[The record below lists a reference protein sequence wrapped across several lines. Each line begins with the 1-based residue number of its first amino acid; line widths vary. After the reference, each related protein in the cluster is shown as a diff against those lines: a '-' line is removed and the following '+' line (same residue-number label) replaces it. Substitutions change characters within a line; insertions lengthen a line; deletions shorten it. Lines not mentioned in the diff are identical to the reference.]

1 MRWVSDR
8 YRPRTW
14 IQGGIAMKKKVSSD
28 PRVMASIFPISIFI
42 FTFLGLGV
50 MTTGQMLLLKK
61 YIVYNEVPSSD
72 VIKVLVYWILVAAVF
87 TLLTRLQFNHFYQ
100 KPMKKFAEATR
111 KVAEGDFSV
120 YVPPRH
126 LPDKVDYWD
135 VIFTDFN
142 VMVEELGGI
151 ETLKTDFFS
160 NVSHEIKTP
169 LAIIQNYAQ
178 ALKNDKLTTM
188 QRESYLD
195 TIQESSTRLADLITN
210 LLKLNKLEKQNL
222 LPVPEPYDLSNQLCE
237 CVLLFE
243 DIWARKNIDIVM
255 DIEDS
260 TTLEA
265 DASLMEIVWNNLISN
280 AVKFTESGGRIAL
293 SQNSTHKEVVVSI
306 LDTGCGMSEDTMKHI
321 FDRFYQGDTSH
332 STEGNGLGL
341 ALVWR
346 IVQLV
351 GGTIT
356 VSSVLG
362 EGTKFTVRIPA
373 EVQAKNKQ

>member
-1 MRWVSDR
+1 MR
-8 YRPRTW
+8 
-14 IQGGIAMKKKVSSD
+14 GEKVPSD
-28 PRVMASIFPISIFI
+28 PRVMASIFPFFIFI
-42 FTFLGLGV
+42 LTFLGLGV
-50 MTTGQMLLLKK
+50 MTTGQMLLLKN
-61 YIVYNEVPSSD
+61 YVVYNQVPLGD
-72 VIKVLVYWILVAAVF
+72 VIKVLVYWILVAAIF

-100 KPMKKFAEATR
+100 KPMEKFAEATR

-126 LPDKVDYWD
+126 LPDKMDYLD

-169 LAIIQNYAQ
+169 LAVIQNYAQ
-178 ALKNDKLTTM
+178 ALKNNKLTTE

-195 TIQESSTRLADLITN
+195 TILESSTRLTDLITN

-222 LPVPEPYDLSNQLCE
+222 LPIPEPYDLCNQLCE

-243 DIWARKNIDIVM
+243 DIWARKEIDFVI
-255 DIEDS
+255 DIEDRA
-260 TTLEA
+260 TVKA
-265 DASLMEIVWNNLISN
+265 DASLLELVWNNLISN
-280 AVKFTESGGRIAL
+280 AIKFTEPGGTVAL
-293 SQNSTHKEVVVSI
+293 TQTSTHNEVLVSI
-306 LDTGCGMSEDTMKHI
+306 SDSGCGMNEETMKHI
-321 FDRFYQGDTSH
+321 FDRFYQGDISH

-346 IVQLV
+346 ILQLI
-351 GGTIT
+351 GGIIT
-356 VSSVLG
+356 VSSILG
-362 EGTKFTVRIPA
+362 EGTVFTVRIPT
-373 EVQAKNKQ
+373 EHQAKYKQ